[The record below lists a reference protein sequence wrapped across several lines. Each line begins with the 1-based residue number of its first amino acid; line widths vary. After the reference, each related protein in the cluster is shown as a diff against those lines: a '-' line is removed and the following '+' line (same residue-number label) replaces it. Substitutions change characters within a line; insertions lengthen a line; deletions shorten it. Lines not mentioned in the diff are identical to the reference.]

1 MSAPNRPAPRD
12 RAAEQTKPL
21 TLSTEQ
27 AAAALHIRPQTLRA
41 ALCRDGHYFGI
52 RPLKLPNRML
62 AWPAEGIERL
72 LSGEET
78 AS

>member
-1 MSAPNRPAPRD
+1 MNARD
-12 RAAEQTKPL
+12 N

-52 RPLKLPNRML
+52 RPVKLPNRLL
-62 AWPAEGIERL
+62 AWPADAIDRL
-72 LSGEET
+72 LNGE
-78 AS
+78 AF

>member
-1 MSAPNRPAPRD
+1 MQAQATPTAWRNDAPL
-12 RAAEQTKPL
+12 AAR

-52 RPLKLPNRML
+52 RPVKLPNRML
-62 AWPAEGIERL
+62 AWPCEAIDRL
-72 LSGEET
+72 T
-78 AS
+78 AGGVVQ

>member
-1 MSAPNRPAPRD
+1 MQATQTPTAWRADAPPVPR
-12 RAAEQTKPL
+12 

-52 RPLKLPNRML
+52 RPVKLPNRML
-62 AWPAEGIERL
+62 AWPCEAIERL
-72 LSGEET
+72 TAGEV
-78 AS
+78 AQ